1 VGQAARLQAGR
12 ESAGRTLSATG
23 TLERTT
29 LAKVTRRL
37 LPFLFLLYVVCFL
50 DRVNLG
56 FAALQMN
63 QDLGFSPA
71 VYGFGAGIFFLGYVL
86 CEVPSNLILAR
97 VGARRWIARIMIT
110 WGLIASAMMFIRGP
124 LSLYGF
130 RFLLGAAEA
139 GFFPGMIYYLSNWYP
154 PAERARAI
162 ARFMVAIPISSVV
175 GGPISGALLGLDGRL
190 GLAGWQWL
198 FLLEGLPA
206 VLLGFVV
213 LAYLTERPEE
223 ATWLTPEEREWLST
237 HLSQERE
244 QRQRCHGLSVLQ
256 ALTNP
261 TVWQLGVLIL
271 LCNAFGVYALGLWL
285 PQIVRSLSGLSDFMV
300 GVVTAVP
307 NLVAAVIMV
316 LVGAHSDRSGERL
329 LHIAASATAA
339 AIGFLGSAY
348 LHSPMLVVLALSL
361 AAAGLLSSH
370 GPFWPLPSVFLS
382 GSAAAGG
389 IALIVSVANL
399 AGFVGP
405 YVMGL
410 LKGSSGSFQSGL
422 LGLGVASLAG
432 AVLALWLRRSS
443 LLRAVA

>member
-1 VGQAARLQAGR
+1 LRHSQPTNPLKQSDEVAR
-12 ESAGRTLSATG
+12 S
-23 TLERTT
+23 T

-37 LPFLFLLYVVCFL
+37 LPFLFVLYVVCFL

-71 VYGFGAGIFFLGYVL
+71 VYGLGAGIFFLGYIL

-97 VGARRWIARIMIT
+97 VGARKWIARIMIT

-139 GFFPGMIYYLSNWYP
+139 GFFPGIIYYLSNWYP
-154 PAERARAI
+154 AAERARAI

-213 LAYLTERPEE
+213 LACLTDRPEE
-223 ATWLTPEEREWLST
+223 ARWLMPAERQWLTTQLNE
-237 HLSQERE
+237 ERE
-244 QRQRCHGLSVLQ
+244 QRERRHGLSVLQ
-256 ALTNP
+256 ALGNP
-261 TVWQLGVLIL
+261 TIWQLGVLIL
-271 LCNAFGVYALGLWL
+271 LCNAFGVYVLGLWL
-285 PQIVRSLSGLSDFMV
+285 PQIVRSLSELSDFMV

-307 NLVAAVIMV
+307 NLVAAVAMV

-329 LHIAASATAA
+329 LHISASATAA
-339 AIGFLGSAY
+339 AVGFAGSAY
-348 LHSPMLVVLALSL
+348 LHSPVLVVLALSV

-399 AGFVGP
+399 AGFIGP

-410 LKGSSGSFQSGL
+410 LKGSSGSFYSGL
-422 LGLGVASLAG
+422 LGLALASLSG
-432 AVLALWLRRSS
+432 AALALWLRRSS

>member
-1 VGQAARLQAGR
+1 MANDA
-12 ESAGRTLSATG
+12 
-23 TLERTT
+23 LERST

-86 CEVPSNLILAR
+86 FEVPSNLILAR
-97 VGARRWIARIMIT
+97 VGARVWIARIMIT
-110 WGLIASAMMFIRGP
+110 WGLLASAMMFIRGP
-124 LSLYGF
+124 LSLYGL
-130 RFLLGAAEA
+130 RFLLGATEA
-139 GFFPGMIYYLSNWYP
+139 GFFPGMIYYLSSRYP
-154 PAERARAI
+154 AAERARAI

-206 VLLGFVV
+206 VVLGFVV
-213 LAYLTERPEE
+213 LAYLTDRPEE
-223 ATWLTPEEREWLST
+223 ATWLTPAERAWLSR
-237 HLSQERE
+237 HLRQERE
-244 QRQRCHGLSVLQ
+244 RCQRCHGLSVLQ
-256 ALTNP
+256 ALFNP
-261 TVWQLGVLIL
+261 TVWQLGLLIL
-271 LCNAFGVYALGLWL
+271 LCNAFGVYVLGLWL
-285 PQIVRSLSGLSDFMV
+285 PQIVRALSGLSDFMV

-307 NLVAAVIMV
+307 NLVAAVVMV
-316 LVGAHSDRSGERL
+316 LVGAHSDRSVEHL
-329 LHIAASATAA
+329 LHIAASAAA
-339 AIGFLGSAY
+339 AAVGFLASGY
-348 LHSPMLVVLALSL
+348 LHSPVLVVLALSL

-370 GPFWPLPSVFLS
+370 GPFWTLPSVFLS

-405 YVMGL
+405 YVTGL
-410 LKGSSGSFQSGL
+410 LKGATGSFHTGL
-422 LGLGVASLAG
+422 VALALASLAG
-432 AVLALWLRRSS
+432 AVLALQLRRSS
-443 LLRAVA
+443 LLRAGLPPEP

>member
-1 VGQAARLQAGR
+1 
-12 ESAGRTLSATG
+12 
-23 TLERTT
+23 
-29 LAKVTRRL
+29 VTRRL
-37 LPFLFLLYVVCFL
+37 LPFLFVLYVVCFL

-86 CEVPSNLILAR
+86 FEVPSNLVLAR
-97 VGARRWIARIMIT
+97 IGARRWIARIMIT
-110 WGLIASAMMFIRGP
+110 WGIIASAMMFIRGP
-124 LSLYGF
+124 LSLYTL

-139 GFFPGMIYYLSNWYP
+139 GFFPGMVYYLSNWYP
-154 PAERARAI
+154 PNERARAI
-162 ARFMVAIPISSVV
+162 ARFMVAIPISSVL

-190 GLAGWQWL
+190 RLEGWQWL

-206 VLLGFVV
+206 VFLGFVV
-213 LAYLTERPEE
+213 LLYLTDRPED
-223 ATWLTPEEREWLST
+223 ATWLTPDERAWLTTHLAEERKRR
-237 HLSQERE
+237 ER
-244 QRQRCHGLSVLQ
+244 RHRLSVLQ
-256 ALTNP
+256 ALSNP
-261 TVWQLGVLIL
+261 IVWQLGVLLL
-271 LCNAFGVYALGLWL
+271 LCNAFGVYVLGLWL

-300 GVVTAVP
+300 GVVTALP
-307 NLVAAVIMV
+307 NLVAAVAMV
-316 LVGAHSDRSGERL
+316 LVGAHSDRTGERL
-329 LHIAASATAA
+329 LHISASAAAA

-348 LHSPMLVVLALSL
+348 LHSPVLVVLALSL

-370 GPFWPLPSVFLS
+370 GPFWPLPSVFLG

-405 YVMGL
+405 YVVGL

-422 LGLGVASLAG
+422 LGLALASLAG
-432 AVLALWLRRSS
+432 AALALWLRRSS
-443 LLRAVA
+443 LLRAVS

>member
-1 VGQAARLQAGR
+1 MAMAADA
-12 ESAGRTLSATG
+12 
-23 TLERTT
+23 LERIT

-50 DRVNLG
+50 DRVNIG

-63 QDLGFSPA
+63 QDLGFTPA

-86 CEVPSNLILAR
+86 FEVPSNLILAK

-110 WGLIASAMMFIRGP
+110 WGLIAAAMMFIRGP
-124 LSLYGF
+124 VSLSLL

-139 GFFPGMIYYLSNWYP
+139 GFFPGMIYYLSRWYP
-154 PAERARAI
+154 AAERAKAI
-162 ARFMVAIPISSVV
+162 ARFMVAIPLSGVL
-175 GGPISGALLGLDGRL
+175 GGPISGALLSLDGRY

-206 VLLGFVV
+206 VALGLVV
-213 LAYLTERPEE
+213 LAYLTDGPED
-223 ATWLTPEEREWLST
+223 ATWLTPAERGWLSERLCEER
-237 HLSQERE
+237 SQCER
-244 QRQRCHGLSVLQ
+244 RHGLSVRQ
-256 ALTNP
+256 ALLNG
-261 TVWQLGVLIL
+261 TVWQLGLLIL
-271 LCNAFGVYALGLWL
+271 LCNAFGVYGLGLWL
-285 PQIVRSLSGLSDFMV
+285 PQIVREFSGLNDFTV

-307 NLVAAVIMV
+307 NLVAAVAMV

-329 LHIAASATAA
+329 LHVAGAATAA
-339 AIGFLGSAY
+339 GLGFVASAY
-348 LHSPMLVVLALSL
+348 LHSPGPVVLALSL

-370 GPFWPLPSVFLS
+370 GPFWTLPSRFLS

-399 AGFVGP
+399 AGFVAP

-410 LKGSSGSFQSGL
+410 LKEASGSFQSGL
-422 LGLGVASLAG
+422 VALGLASLAG
-432 AVLALWLRRSS
+432 AALALHLRRVA
-443 LLRAVA
+443 LLTPEPVASPTTL